1 MMKPYD
7 SKPSMGE
14 KDFDFEDEDLDSF
27 RGMNK
32 KARASV
38 MDGVKNLKN
47 IFSRSGTK
55 QEVDINKVA
64 IQNNSPI

>member
-14 KDFDFEDEDLDSF
+14 KDLNFEEDDLESF
-27 RGMNK
+27 RAMNK
-32 KARASV
+32 KTRSSV

-55 QEVDINKVA
+55 QEIDINKVA
-64 IQNNSPI
+64 IQNNNAF

>member
-14 KDFDFEDEDLDSF
+14 KDLNFEEDDLESF
-27 RGMNK
+27 RAMNK
-32 KARASV
+32 KTRSSV

-64 IQNNSPI
+64 IQNNNAF

>member
-1 MMKPYD
+1 MKPYD

-14 KDFDFEDEDLDSF
+14 KDLNFEEDDLESF
-27 RGMNK
+27 RALNK
-32 KARASV
+32 KTRSSV

-64 IQNNSPI
+64 IQNNNAF

>member
-14 KDFDFEDEDLDSF
+14 KDLNFEEDDLESF
-27 RGMNK
+27 RALNK
-32 KARASV
+32 KTRSSV